1 MRMALQYFPAD
12 ALMHRMDALSKFAW
26 IIVLGVFGYVIS
38 YPPALAALVVLVHV
52 AAFVL
57 GRVPLQ
63 RYLRAA
69 PFLFLLG
76 ICTGFF
82 QVLIR
87 SRGTDV
93 LVGMG
98 PFEITVSGLSFG
110 ATFGLRVLLIAFASL
125 VFIWTT
131 DPRDLVIGLIYLKA
145 PYRIAYGVFVALRFI
160 PVLENEA
167 MVIREAQ
174 AVRGVQEVTSKVEAA
189 KRYVM
194 PLLVSGI
201 RRAEHMAIA
210 MDSRAFGAF
219 PQRTY
224 MNDFRWT
231 ASGLAFL
238 FSYLVIGGILIW
250 YSSQAGGLYER

>member
-1 MRMALQYFPAD
+1 
-12 ALMHRMDALSKFAW
+12 
-26 IIVLGVFGYVIS
+26 
-38 YPPALAALVVLVHV
+38 
-52 AAFVL
+52 
-57 GRVPLQ
+57 
-63 RYLRAA
+63 
-69 PFLFLLG
+69 
-76 ICTGFF
+76 
-82 QVLIR
+82 
-87 SRGTDV
+87 
-93 LVGMG
+93 
-98 PFEITVSGLSFG
+98 
-110 ATFGLRVLLIAFASL
+110 
-125 VFIWTT
+125 
-131 DPRDLVIGLIYLKA
+131 
-145 PYRIAYGVFVALRFI
+145 
-160 PVLENEA
+160 